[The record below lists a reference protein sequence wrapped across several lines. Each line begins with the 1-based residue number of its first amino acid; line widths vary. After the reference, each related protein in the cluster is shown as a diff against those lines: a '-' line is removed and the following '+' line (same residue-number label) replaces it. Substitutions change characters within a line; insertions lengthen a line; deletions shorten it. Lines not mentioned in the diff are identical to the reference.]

1 MDMLRYGYRKRWDVD
16 KMRRWILLFI
26 LLSALEIGVFM
37 LAGKWMGIMPTVLL
51 IIITGMVGAY
61 LTKKQ
66 GVNVLYQLQS
76 QIQNGQPP
84 GIAMLDGVCVLIGG
98 ILLISPGFI
107 TDLMGFVLLIPFT
120 RKFIRPTM
128 IKMIKNWVNRKQ
140 LYIYR

>member
-1 MDMLRYGYRKRWDVD
+1 
-16 KMRRWILLFI
+16 MRQWVLLFI
-26 LLSALEIGVFM
+26 FLSALEIGVFM

-51 IIITGMVGAY
+51 IIVTGMVGVY

-76 QIQNGQPP
+76 QIQNRQPP

-98 ILLISPGFI
+98 ILLICPGFI
-107 TDLMGFVLLIPFT
+107 TDLLGLLLLIPFT
-120 RKFIRPTM
+120 RKFIRPSM